1 MGVELIAAE
10 DLLVDPSR
18 FGPRAVPVD
27 EAQVHRLAQALAD
40 GEALPPLVVA
50 PAADPLADWYACP
63 RHWTRQ
69 QRVNWAGRER
79 DTPWS
84 RLPLEPVAV
93 VIDGVARYWAHRAA
107 GTKRVPV
114 VMEPPVATATE
125 ALARACALNLRNA
138 RQLGDADLRE
148 TFARLWLGRP
158 VKSSHERWRPE
169 AEALTLTAVADLCG
183 KSVGW
188 CSAMQRYCKVVY
200 ALGGLDLGLRKSV
213 ALARLEAERWRPFV
227 YDYAD
232 RLALHVLLDEW
243 GGATPMLAT
252 VPQMSAADLDRLIE
266 AELNDEE
273 ASAARRRR
281 AKPAQPATPAPEK
294 GKWFQGELQLD
305 WSEPLSELR
314 RYYTVLD
321 ELSPRQAADVARA
334 VGPLVEDST
343 RIWERAREIAR
354 RGGIEV

>member
-1 MGVELIAAE
+1 MAVELIDVEA
-10 DLLVDPSR
+10 LLVDPSR
-18 FGPRAVPVD
+18 FGPRAVAVD
-27 EAQVHRLAQALAD
+27 EAQVHRLALALAD
-40 GEALPPLVVA
+40 GEELPPLVVA
-50 PAADPLADWYACP
+50 PAADPLAEWYACP

-107 GTKRVPV
+107 GTKQVPV
-114 VMEPPVATATE
+114 VMDTAVCTPTE
-125 ALARACALNLRNA
+125 VLARACALNLRNS
-138 RQLGDADLRE
+138 RQLGDPDLRE
-148 TFARLWLGRP
+148 TFTRLWLGRP
-158 VKSSHERWRPE
+158 VKGSHERWRPDP
-169 AEALTLTAVADLCG
+169 EALTLTAVADLFG
-183 KSVGW
+183 RSVSW
-188 CSAMQRYCKVVY
+188 CSAMQRYCKVTY
-200 ALGGLDLGLRKSV
+200 SLGGLDLGLRKSV

-227 YDYAD
+227 FDYAD

-243 GGATPMLAT
+243 GGATAMLAT

-273 ASAARRRR
+273 AAALRRRR
-281 AKPAQPATPAPEK
+281 QKPAKPATPAPEE
-294 GKWFQGELQLD
+294 GRWFQGELTLD

-321 ELSPRQAADVARA
+321 ELSPSQAAEVARA

-343 RIWERAREIAR
+343 RIWQRAREIAR